1 MLQPSRTKFR
11 KQFRGRMAGK
21 SKGSLVSFGEFGLK
35 ALQCGWITANQIESA
50 RRAIAHSTK
59 RNGKIWIRVFPDK
72 PFTKKEGHMGAG
84 KGDVKGYV
92 AVVKPGRVLFE
103 VSGVTKEAA
112 FEALRLAS
120 AKLPVTSKIVERK

>member
-21 SKGSLVSFGEFGLK
+21 SKGNLVSFGEFGLK
-35 ALQCGWITANQIESA
+35 SLQCGWITANQIESA

>member
-21 SKGSLVSFGEFGLK
+21 SKGNLVSFGEFGLK
-35 ALQCGWITANQIESA
+35 SLQCGWITANQIEAA